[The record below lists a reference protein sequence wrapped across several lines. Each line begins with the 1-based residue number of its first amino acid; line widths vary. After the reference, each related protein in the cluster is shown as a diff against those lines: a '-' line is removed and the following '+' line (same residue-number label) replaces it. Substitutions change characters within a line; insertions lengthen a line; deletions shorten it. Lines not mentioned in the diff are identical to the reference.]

1 MKFTDQ
7 KFRWVAFSIGL
18 SVFIYVLSRAINLS
32 ITHDEVGTTDVL
44 QIPVWDVMFSER
56 CFQSA
61 NNHVLNSLLL
71 KLSAALF
78 GTSEWALR
86 LPNVLSY
93 VFFFIGC
100 YIVVCKSTT
109 DNYMRLCGIIILNTV
124 LYQLDFFSLARGY
137 GLANSFEMFSLGM
150 LFLYFDKL
158 KINYLFYAF
167 LFAALAV
174 YANFTWLLF
183 FVGLWFTFNFVMI
196 IRARNWG
203 NSFWQIVKL
212 NIIPICFSVL
222 LTFLCYKP
230 ISILKDQDEFRWGAD
245 SLLDS
250 LRTFSNDILYGAENM
265 ISTYIRNFIL
275 LIIILSVLTT
285 CLLLYK
291 REKWFNKENSLIIA
305 ISSLMVIIISAT
317 ICQHYILGTQYIDG
331 RKATL
336 YFSIVMSM
344 LFLLLVQFK
353 KLSSLLSYLLAFSIS
368 ILCIWHFFEYKNNQS
383 VREWWFDA
391 RAKEIANYIVSHPVD
406 GNCNTAVHWKYY
418 PSILFYNQFVHK
430 SKIKQLVKFDEIN
443 SSENFA
449 YYYIEGDEIR
459 NVPLEFSPLGKRGEK
474 ILLVKDMLSYSHKI
488 HQIGEDSL
496 KFLRKNINWSELPE
510 LKVN

>member
-7 KFRWVAFSIGL
+7 KFRWFAFTIGISI
-18 SVFIYVLSRAINLS
+18 FIYVLSRAINLS

-61 NNHVLNSLLL
+61 NNHVLNSLLM

-78 GTSEWALR
+78 GTSELALR

-93 VFFFIGC
+93 IFFFLGS
-100 YIVVCKSTT
+100 YIVVCKSTS
-109 DNYMRLCGIIILNTV
+109 DNYLRICGIIILNTV

-150 LFLYFDKL
+150 LFLYFDKQQM
-158 KINYLFYAF
+158 NSLFYTF

-183 FVGLWFTFNFVMI
+183 FVGLWVTFNFMI
-196 IRARNWG
+196 IIQARNLG
-203 NSFWQIVKL
+203 NSIRQIIKL
-212 NIIPICFSVL
+212 NIIPFGFSVL
-222 LTFLCYKP
+222 LTCLCYKP
-230 ISILKDQDEFRWGAD
+230 ISILKHQDEFRWGAV
-245 SLLDS
+245 SLSES
-250 LRTFSNDILYGAENM
+250 LRIFSNDILYRTENI
-265 ISTYIRNFIL
+265 ISPYIRNVIL
-275 LIIILSVLTT
+275 LIIILSLITT

-291 REKWFNKENSLIIA
+291 KQKWSDKGNAFIVA
-305 ISSLMVIIISAT
+305 ISSLMLIIISAT

-336 YFSIVMSM
+336 YFSLVMSI

-353 KLSSLLSYLLAFSIS
+353 KLSIVLSYLLAFSIS
-368 ILCIWHFFEYKNNQS
+368 VLCIWHFFEYKNNQS
-383 VREWWFDA
+383 VREWWFDGGS
-391 RAKEIANYIVSHPVD
+391 REIATYIVEHPVD
-406 GNCNTAVHWKYY
+406 GNCNTAIHWKYY
-418 PSILFYNQFVHK
+418 PSILFYNQFVYN

-443 SSENFA
+443 SSEDFA
-449 YYYIEGDEIR
+449 YYYVEGDEIR
-459 NVPLEFSPLGKRGEK
+459 NVPIEFSPLGKRGEK
-474 ILLVKDMLSYSHKI
+474 ILLVKDMLSYSKMVQ
-488 HQIGEDSL
+488 QIGEDSL

-510 LKVN
+510 LKMK